1 MSDIRIAGR
10 IVRDA
15 QVFEN
20 SDGSRK
26 VLFKVARQR
35 NYKGKDGKRGADF
48 PEFEIF
54 VARDKTDG
62 RVERLV
68 KGQYVVIDADFMTPA
83 PYEKDGATVY
93 PNTVN
98 RVTNIT
104 LVGYPSKSEQ
114 AQIAE
119 AAAANGAAAAAV
131 PAENEAAPEM
141 IQEELPFAD

>member
-10 IVRDA
+10 IVRNA
-15 QVFEN
+15 QTFEN

-54 VARDKTDG
+54 VAANKTDG

-68 KGQYVVIDADFMTPA
+68 KGQFVVVDADFSTPA
-83 PYEKDGATVY
+83 PYEKDGNTVY

-114 AQIAE
+114 TQITE
-119 AAAANGAAAAAV
+119 AAAANGAAA
-131 PAENEAAPEM
+131 EAAPATDEAIPEM
-141 IQEELPFAD
+141 IQEELPFGK